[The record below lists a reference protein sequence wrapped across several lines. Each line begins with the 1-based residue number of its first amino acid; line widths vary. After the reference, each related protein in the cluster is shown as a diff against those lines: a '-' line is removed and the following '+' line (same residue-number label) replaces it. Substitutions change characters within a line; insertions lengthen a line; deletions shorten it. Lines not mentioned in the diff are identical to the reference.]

1 MEHEQ
6 RDSYLIP
13 PNFIEGGTLMGGMF
27 KTRNVIEAGIL
38 GAAVGLPVMSLGL
51 SLTARIIILCLTALP
66 LVLLALIGVG
76 GSSLSGFILLFF
88 SYLRNRRVLSQDA
101 PARGRDGKELS
112 MLPTWSRGR
121 KPAPDTGEDEA
132 QMKSRSR
139 FQVDLKERKVNQ
151 FKTFLDPE
159 EKVRPL
165 NPLADYIPIEKVANG
180 IIYTRDHRY
189 VKLIEVVPVNFLL
202 RSAREQR
209 SIIYS
214 FISYLKIAPVKVQ
227 FKVLTKR
234 ADINRHMD
242 TVR

>member
-112 MLPTWSRGR
+112 MLPTWSRG
-121 KPAPDTGEDEA
+121 KKSAPDTGEDEA
-132 QMKSRSR
+132 RLKSRSR

-165 NPLADYIPIEKVANG
+165 NPLADYIPYQLSENCPG
-180 IIYTRDHRY
+180 
-189 VKLIEVVPVNFLL
+189 
-202 RSAREQR
+202 Q
-209 SIIYS
+209 
-214 FISYLKIAPVKVQ
+214 
-227 FKVLTKR
+227 
-234 ADINRHMD
+234 D
-242 TVR
+242 TVQGADQAGGHQPPHGYGAPGAGPGDGRTLPSAARGLSAADPAAWLPGGHHPALLPGV

>member
-38 GAAVGLPVMSLGL
+38 GAAVG
-51 SLTARIIILCLTALP
+51 LTALP

-112 MLPTWSRGR
+112 MLPTWSRG
-121 KPAPDTGEDEA
+121 KKSAPDTGEDEA
-132 QMKSRSR
+132 QLKSRSR

-165 NPLADYIPIEKVANG
+165 NPLADYIPYQLSENCPG
-180 IIYTRDHRY
+180 QD
-189 VKLIEVVPVNFLL
+189 
-202 RSAREQR
+202 
-209 SIIYS
+209 YS
-214 FISYLKIAPVKVQ
+214 S
-227 FKVLTKR
+227 R
-234 ADINRHMD
+234 R
-242 TVR
+242 

>member
-101 PARGRDGKELS
+101 PARGGTAKSCPCSPPGRGAKSL
-112 MLPTWSRGR
+112 LPIPERT
-121 KPAPDTGEDEA
+121 KP
-132 QMKSRSR
+132 S
-139 FQVDLKERKVNQ
+139 
-151 FKTFLDPE
+151 
-159 EKVRPL
+159 
-165 NPLADYIPIEKVANG
+165 
-180 IIYTRDHRY
+180 
-189 VKLIEVVPVNFLL
+189 
-202 RSAREQR
+202 
-209 SIIYS
+209 
-214 FISYLKIAPVKVQ
+214 
-227 FKVLTKR
+227 
-234 ADINRHMD
+234 
-242 TVR
+242 